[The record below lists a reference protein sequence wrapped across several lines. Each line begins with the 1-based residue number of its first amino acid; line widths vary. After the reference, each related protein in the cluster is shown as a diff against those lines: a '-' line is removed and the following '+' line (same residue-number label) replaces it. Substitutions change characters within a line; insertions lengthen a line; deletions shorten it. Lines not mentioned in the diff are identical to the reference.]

1 MRRYVSLFLS
11 FFKLGLFTFGGGYA
25 MLPLIEKDVVEKKKM
40 ISLEEMTDIL
50 AVSESTPGPLAIN
63 CATFVGYKVG
73 GFLGALIATLS
84 VVLPS
89 FIIILAISLVLEKFL
104 ALEYVSY
111 AFNGIRIAVA
121 ILILEAAIK
130 MFKNANKNLLFY
142 LLAVTALIIS
152 LFFTS
157 VEPAF
162 IILGGG
168 LIGMLFTLVSTRKKK
183 EDNDDNI

>member
-1 MRRYVSLFLS
+1 MRKYLILIYS

-25 MLPLIEKDVVEKKKM
+25 MLPLIEKDVVEKRKM
-40 ISLEEMTDIL
+40 ITTEEMTDIL

-73 GFLGALIATLS
+73 GFFGALLATLG

-89 FIIILAISLVLEKFL
+89 FIIILIISMFIEQFL
-104 ALEYVSY
+104 AFEYVGY
-111 AFNGIRIAVA
+111 AFAGIRVAVA

-130 MFKNANKNLLFY
+130 MFKKSEKGWLFY
-142 LLAVTALIIS
+142 ILASIALIIA

-157 VEPAF
+157 IEPAF

-168 LIGMLFTLVSTRKKK
+168 LIGMLYTLIIAKKA
-183 EDNDDNI
+183 EGEE